1 MRANPDT
8 VGAFEAKN
16 RLSELLDQV
25 QCGRSIVIT
34 RHGQPV
40 ARLVPFEPAFDREE
54 VRRAV
59 ERFREIRKGMRLGG
73 MSIRAL
79 IDEGRR

>member
-1 MRANPDT
+1 MKSDVDT
-8 VGAFEAKN
+8 FGSFEAKN
-16 RLSELLDQV
+16 RLSELLDRVELGQ
-25 QCGRSIVIT
+25 SIVIT

-59 ERFREIRKGMRLGG
+59 ERFREIRKDIKLGG
-73 MSIRAL
+73 LSIRAL